1 MRIEGMD
8 AATKAAPV
16 PVVYNDQIP
25 VKQQDKPAIVFI
37 RNAACR
43 DHEGFIGVSLKK
55 ARNAQESQ
63 TFEFNIH
70 QPDDELSEKVIRDA
84 IERANRA
91 LSGSDR
97 KFEISIHEKTREIM
111 IKVLDTKTNETIRE
125 IPPKKIVDL
134 VVCLCEMAGILY
146 DEKG

>member
-16 PVVYNDQIP
+16 PVINIDMIP
-25 VKQQDKPAIVFI
+25 AKQDVPAIVFI
-37 RNAACR
+37 RNAAGK
-43 DHEGFIGVSLKK
+43 DHEGYVGVSLRKN
-55 ARNAQESQ
+55 RNAQENQ
-63 TFEFNIH
+63 TFELKC
-70 QPDDELSEKVIRDA
+70 QPQDEEISEKVIRDA